1 MADLSCQEIVELV
14 TAYLEGDLDEAASQI
29 FEDHLTVCPG
39 CQTYVDQFRITIE
52 KLGEVRVDTLSDDAQ
67 ARLLDAFRELPR

>member
-14 TAYLEGDLDEAASQI
+14 TAYLEGDLDDAVAQA
-29 FEDHLTVCPG
+29 FADHLTVCPG

-52 KLGEVRVDTLSDDAQ
+52 KLGEIPVDTLSDDAQ
-67 ARLLDAFRELPR
+67 ARLLETFRELPR